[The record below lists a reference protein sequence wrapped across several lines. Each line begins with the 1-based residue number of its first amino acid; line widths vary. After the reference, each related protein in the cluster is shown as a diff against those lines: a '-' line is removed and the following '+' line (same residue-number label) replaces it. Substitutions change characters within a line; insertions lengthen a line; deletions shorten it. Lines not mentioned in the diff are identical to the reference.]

1 MNRYQPATFR
11 ASFAIA
17 ALALSALT
25 MGMAVGMPASV
36 CDYRMADVASA
47 QQVTI
52 SPARVDV
59 VATRVKLAAA
69 ASPHVD

>member
-17 ALALSALT
+17 AVALSAMT
-25 MGMAVGMPASV
+25 MVVAVGVPSACGDALARAEPATQ
-36 CDYRMADVASA
+36 VA
-47 QQVTI
+47 I
-52 SPARVDV
+52 SPARIDV

-69 ASPHVD
+69 SLPHVD